1 MANSIFAP
9 GQHPLDCALAR
20 AVCDF
25 GGENAVSI
33 YLVGGFL
40 RDCLNV
46 GGKLSGAKS
55 SLDSAKDLDFAVLG
69 MRAVDFGR
77 LVAERFNG
85 HYVLL
90 DDVNDVSR
98 VVIDDGPTLD
108 FAGCQGGSLAAD
120 ILRRDFTVNALALDP
135 ASPDQ
140 LIDPTGGVADLK
152 AGIIRAVSPNV
163 LTEDPLRL
171 LRAYRFACLLD
182 FELEPATREHIRAN
196 VRLLPTVARE
206 RINYELFTMLDCPNV
221 GRLVHE
227 MGDVGLF
234 EAIFAELV
242 ATRKVTA
249 NSFHHLPLFVHSLET
264 IPQLEAR
271 LPELPDFARQS
282 LAQELTP
289 AVSRL
294 AVTKISA
301 ILHDIGKPD
310 TWQITEEGRHT
321 FIGHDKL
328 GANMIRLTAE
338 TQKWP
343 KAVGRMVERLV
354 LWHLRPGQLF
364 HTGDPTQKAL
374 KRFYR
379 TVADDVPELMLLSF
393 GDLGATRGPGLTGP
407 DRERLENNLI
417 ELLNGYAVY
426 KEECKTLPKL
436 LSGNEVMELL
446 GIAPGPI
453 VGEILAALGEAQEL
467 KEVSDRSQAEAF
479 ARSYYQ
485 ANQVQI

>member
-1 MANSIFAP
+1 MGNSSIFTT

-20 AVCDF
+20 SVFDL
-25 GGENAVSI
+25 GRDKQVSL

-40 RDCLNV
+40 RDL
-46 GGKLSGAKS
+46 LSDGRPGLEA
-55 SLDSAKDLDFAVLG
+55 AKDLDFAVLG
-69 MRAVDFGR
+69 MPAVDFGR

-90 DDVNDVSR
+90 DDVNDVAR

-108 FAGCQGGSLAAD
+108 FAGCQGGSLGAD
-120 ILRRDFTVNALALDP
+120 ILRRDFTVNALAFDP
-135 ASPDQ
+135 AKPDE
-140 LIDPTGGVADLK
+140 LIDPTGGLADLK
-152 AGIIRAVSPNV
+152 AGVIRAVGPTV
-163 LTEDPLRL
+163 LTDDPLRL

-182 FELEPATREHIRAN
+182 FDLEPATREQIKAN
-196 VRLLPTVARE
+196 IHLLPTVARE

-221 GRLVHE
+221 GRLIHE

-234 EAIFAELV
+234 EAIFEELT
-242 ATRKVTA
+242 ATHKVTA
-249 NSFHHLPLFVHSLET
+249 NSYHHLPLFVHSLET

-271 LPELPDFARQS
+271 MAELPDFARQS
-282 LAQELTP
+282 LAQEV
-289 AVSRL
+289 AVGVSRL
-294 AVTKISA
+294 AVSKVSA

-310 TWQITEEGRHT
+310 TWVITEEGRHT
-321 FIGHDKL
+321 FIGHDKV
-328 GANMIRLTAE
+328 GANMIRVTAE

-343 KAVGRMVERLV
+343 KAVARMVERLV

-379 TVADDVPELMLLSF
+379 TVGDDVPELMLLSF

-407 DRERLENNLI
+407 DRERLEKNLV

-426 KEECKTLPKL
+426 KEECKKLPKL
-436 LSGNEVMELL
+436 LTGNELMKLL

-467 KEVSDRSQAEAF
+467 HEVLDRSQAEAF
-479 ARSYYQ
+479 VRNYYDT
-485 ANQVQI
+485 NQVQI